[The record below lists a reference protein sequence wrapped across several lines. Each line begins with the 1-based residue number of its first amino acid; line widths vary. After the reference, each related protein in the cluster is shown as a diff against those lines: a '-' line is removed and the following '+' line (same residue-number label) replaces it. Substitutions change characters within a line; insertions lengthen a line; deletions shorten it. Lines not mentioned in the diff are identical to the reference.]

1 MKNMELGISKSRGY
15 ENLEIKG
22 TQEFM
27 GREIPVIYGG
37 FGSGQK
43 VVLAK
48 TIAEIHGMNVGNVN
62 QRINE
67 NRNRFKNSVDIID
80 LKTDTSN
87 VCVLGLGFTKAQVGN
102 AKNIYLLSERGYAKL
117 IKIMDSDLAWEIHDK
132 LMDEYF
138 TMREERANP
147 YANLSPEL
155 QMLIKLEQGQ
165 QVLERN
171 QTQLIHD
178 KLMDEYFTMREE
190 RANPYANLS
199 PELQM
204 LIKLEQGQQ
213 VLERNQTQLDNRMTE
228 LEENACL
235 TPGEYGM
242 LGQKINSKVHSIIKE
257 RGLTLSRQQRSEL
270 YKSIN
275 RDIKVITG
283 VQTRS
288 QLRQK
293 HLEPVLDLIYH
304 WEPSL
309 ATMMKVNQMSLAI

>member
-171 QTQLIHD
+171 QTQL
-178 KLMDEYFTMREE
+178 
-190 RANPYANLS
+190 
-199 PELQM
+199 
-204 LIKLEQGQQ
+204 
-213 VLERNQTQLDNRMTE
+213 DNRMTE

-242 LGQKINSKVHSIIKE
+242 LGQKINNKVHSIIKE

-293 HLEPVLDLIYH
+293 HLEPVLDLIYR

>member
-1 MKNMELGISKSRGY
+1 MNDVKLNVSQSRGY
-15 ENLEIKG
+15 EGVDLIKV
-22 TQEFM
+22 TTNEQ
-27 GREIPVIYGG
+27 
-37 FGSGQK
+37 GQK
-43 VVLAK
+43 LVSARELY
-48 TIAEIHGMNVGNVN
+48 
-62 QRINE
+62 
-67 NRNRFKNSVDIID
+67 
-80 LKTDTSN
+80 
-87 VCVLGLGFTKAQVGN
+87 LGLGLDKSQWARWSK
-102 AKNIYLLSERGYAKL
+102 KNIEQNDFFTENKDWVGFDIVSSGNITKDFAISLEFAKH
-117 IKIMDSDLAWEIHDK
+117 IAMMARTEKSH
-132 LMDEYF
+132 EYRNYF
-138 TMREERANP
+138 IECEKAVANP

-155 QMLIKLEQGQ
+155 QMLIKLEQGH

-171 QTQLIHD
+171 QTQL
-178 KLMDEYFTMREE
+178 
-190 RANPYANLS
+190 S
-199 PELQM
+199 
-204 LIKLEQGQQ
+204 
-213 VLERNQTQLDNRMTE
+213 NRMTE

-242 LGQKINSKVHSIIKE
+242 LGQKINNKVHSIIKE

-293 HLEPVLDLIYH
+293 HLEPVLDLIYR

>member
-1 MKNMELGISKSRGY
+1 MNGEVKLNVSQSRGY
-15 ENLEIKG
+15 EGVDLIKVENKDGVAVVSSRVVAQDFGKRHCDVLRDIENLIDGVEG
-22 TQEFM
+22 TQNCVDLFIESQYQHQQNKQWYKEYLLT
-27 GREIPVIYGG
+27 RDG
-37 FGSGQK
+37 FSLL
-43 VVLAK
+43 V
-48 TIAEIHGMNVGNVN
+48 M
-62 QRINE
+62 
-67 NRNRFKNSVDIID
+67 
-80 LKTDTSN
+80 
-87 VCVLGLGFTKAQVGN
+87 GFTGKEALQW
-102 AKNIYLLSERGYAKL
+102 KL
-117 IKIMDSDLAWEIHDK
+117 KYIEAFNKMEETIKQA
-132 LMDEYF
+132 
-138 TMREERANP
+138 A
-147 YANLSPEL
+147 
-155 QMLIKLEQGQ
+155 
-165 QVLERN
+165 
-171 QTQLIHD
+171 
-178 KLMDEYFTMREE
+178 
-190 RANPYANLS
+190 ANPYANLS

-242 LGQKINSKVHSIIKE
+242 LGQKINNKVHSIIKE

-293 HLEPVLDLIYH
+293 HLEPVLDLIYR

>member
-1 MKNMELGISKSRGY
+1 MNDVKLNVSQSRGY
-15 ENLEIKG
+15 GGVDLIKVTTNEEGQKLVSGRELHNVLEIGTRYDIWINRMIEYGFTENLD
-22 TQEFM
+22 F
-27 GREIPVIYGG
+27 
-37 FGSGQK
+37 
-43 VVLAK
+43 VV
-48 TIAEIHGMNVGNVN
+48 T
-62 QRINE
+62 
-67 NRNRFKNSVDIID
+67 FKNEHNSKGGKQSQIEHAITLDMAKHIAMVQRTEVGMRVRNYFIE
-80 LKTDTSN
+80 
-87 VCVLGLGFTKAQVGN
+87 CEKAV
-102 AKNIYLLSERGYAKL
+102 
-117 IKIMDSDLAWEIHDK
+117 
-132 LMDEYF
+132 
-138 TMREERANP
+138 TNP

-155 QMLIKLEQGQ
+155 QMLIKLEQGH

-171 QTQLIHD
+171 QTQL
-178 KLMDEYFTMREE
+178 
-190 RANPYANLS
+190 S
-199 PELQM
+199 
-204 LIKLEQGQQ
+204 
-213 VLERNQTQLDNRMTE
+213 NRMTE

-242 LGQKINSKVHSIIKE
+242 LGQKINNKVHSIIKE
-257 RGLTLSRQQRSEL
+257 RGLTLNRQQRSEL